1 MSDTVPAAA
10 VTEPQDLVPLT
21 VDGAAPRVVV
31 VDNYDSFTYNLV
43 QYLGQLGCELTVLRN
58 DVFTPAQLAELKPDA
73 IVISPGPGTPDRAG
87 QTVPLIRELAGSI
100 PILGVCLGQQA
111 IAEAFGGRVVPAP
124 VLMHGKTSRIDHDGV
139 GLFAGLPQPLTV
151 TRYHSLVVKD
161 LPAELLVNASVTEA
175 GQETVM
181 AIRHRDLP
189 VWGVQFHPE
198 SILTTG
204 GHRLLRN
211 FLQLS
216 GAESQELAG

>member
-1 MSDTVPAAA
+1 MPEAA
-10 VTEPQDLVPLT
+10 VTEPQDLAPLT
-21 VDGAAPRVVV
+21 FRGARPRVVV

-124 VLMHGKTSRIDHDGV
+124 VPMHRQSTQAGHDRVGGV
-139 GLFAGLPQPLTV
+139 AGPPL
-151 TRYHSLVVKD
+151 
-161 LPAELLVNASVTEA
+161 
-175 GQETVM
+175 
-181 AIRHRDLP
+181 
-189 VWGVQFHPE
+189 
-198 SILTTG
+198 
-204 GHRLLRN
+204 
-211 FLQLS
+211 
-216 GAESQELAG
+216 